1 LEVSV
6 LTTNQLGTVIG
17 STAYGPDGV
26 KIGRIGQVFIDDQA
40 GKPAFAAVQTGLFG
54 MNESLVPLQDAS
66 YDGERLT
73 LAYDKDRVKD
83 APNVDPDNG
92 HLSAEEERVLF
103 EYYGTAR
110 AGADLGYA
118 EAGPRGAVGE
128 DLSGPETDDAMTR
141 SEERLDVGTATG
153 EAGRARLRKYVVTE
167 NVQQTVPVRKEKAV
181 LEREPITGAN
191 VDQATSGPEIS
202 DEEHEV
208 VLHEET
214 PVVAKH
220 TEPVERVRLS
230 KETEVD
236 QATVSDEVRKERI
249 EAEGDIADSGRQL

>member
-1 LEVSV
+1 MLS
-6 LTTNQLGTVIG
+6 TNQLETVVG
-17 STAYGPDGV
+17 STAYDPEGDKV
-26 KIGRIGQVFIDDQA
+26 GRVGQIYLDDRT
-40 GKPAFAAVQTGLFG
+40 GEPEFAAVKTGLFG

-66 YDGERLT
+66 FDGQRLT
-73 LAYDKDRVKD
+73 VAYGKDRVKD

-92 HLSAEEERVLF
+92 HLSTEEERILF
-103 EYYGTAR
+103 DYYGTAP
-110 AGADLGYA
+110 AGAN
-118 EAGPRGAVGE
+118 AGQADTGRRGAVGE

-141 SEERLDVGTATG
+141 SEERLDVGTTTG

-167 NVQQTVPVRKEKAV
+167 NVQQTVPVRREKAV
-181 LEREPITGAN
+181 IEREPITGDN
-191 VDQATSGPEIS
+191 IDQATSGQEIS

-236 QATVSDEVRKERI
+236 EATVSDEVRKERI
-249 EAEGDIADSGRQL
+249 EAEGDVPDPGRRT